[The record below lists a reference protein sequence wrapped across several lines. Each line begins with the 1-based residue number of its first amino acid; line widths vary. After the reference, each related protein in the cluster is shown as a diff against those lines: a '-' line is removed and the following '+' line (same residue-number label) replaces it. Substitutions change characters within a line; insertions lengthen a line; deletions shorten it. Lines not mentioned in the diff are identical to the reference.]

1 MKKRML
7 LLAAALG
14 LCACTLMG
22 CRQRPAFDAGE
33 ALSAEEL
40 ATLRGSLAQKGG
52 EAELDAPAGGD
63 TPTQG
68 DETFYYTASGEV
80 YHRDRN
86 CTYLKKSSTVNEGT
100 AEAAIAAGKIRAC
113 SRCGD

>member
-52 EAELDAPAGGD
+52 D
-63 TPTQG
+63 TPIQG

>member
-14 LCACTLMG
+14 VCACTLMG

-33 ALSAEEL
+33 ELSAEEL
-40 ATLRGSLAQKGG
+40 AALCSSLSQKDSEGSS
-52 EAELDAPAGGD
+52 D
-63 TPTQG
+63 TPSGESVATQ
-68 DETFYYTASGEV
+68 DEIFYYTASGEV
-80 YHRDRN
+80 YHRDRS
-86 CTYLKKSSTVNEGT
+86 CTYLKKSTTVNEGT
-100 AEAAIAAGKIRAC
+100 ADAAIAAGKIRAC